1 MALSLLIF
9 SNINLYAVSFTDNDT
24 DTIFEEFD
32 CIEESLE
39 KNPNLS
45 AFTLKKLQNKFG
57 LYDGFDELFGERY
70 TNLKEKI
77 KTELKKLES
86 IHTARALELS
96 ATEDEFISVHF
107 SNIIVSLSN
116 PGVFNHLAKETLNK
130 LKFLSV
136 NCNKNCKIA
145 LEEALNEK
153 KEDLL
158 KGKIPDN
165 KIPLV
170 YIEVKDIG
178 VYNSGYH
185 DTVSFRTKNN
195 PELFNKKPLDL
206 NLHKLQ
212 SYTNS
217 HISVTIKYM

>member
-1 MALSLLIF
+1 MIHYS

-86 IHTARALELS
+86 IHTAPALEPS
-96 ATEDEFISVHF
+96 ATEDKFISVQF

-116 PGVFNHLAKETLNK
+116 PGVFNHLAKETLNE

-153 KEDLL
+153 KKICL
-158 KGKIPDN
+158 KAR
-165 KIPLV
+165 
-170 YIEVKDIG
+170 
-178 VYNSGYH
+178 
-185 DTVSFRTKNN
+185 F
-195 PELFNKKPLDL
+195 
-206 NLHKLQ
+206 Q
-212 SYTNS
+212 
-217 HISVTIKYM
+217 TIKYLWFT